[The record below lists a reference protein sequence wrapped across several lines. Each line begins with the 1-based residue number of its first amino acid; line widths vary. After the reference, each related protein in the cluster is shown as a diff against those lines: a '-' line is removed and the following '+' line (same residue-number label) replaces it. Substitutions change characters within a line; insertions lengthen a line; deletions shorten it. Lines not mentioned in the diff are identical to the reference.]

1 MKIKPTV
8 NNLHPATQGVNSNLS
23 GDNSQKSAGR
33 SYMAGNMIPKS
44 VVCTGNDEPLII
56 SGFEPQYG
64 KFTRSIKA
72 PSNMTVEAI
81 FYVGDA
87 ENGRDEM
94 GEWETIYVIFKNEEL
109 NKYDIL
115 YLYKYHSQNSYIA
128 WEYIYDKE
136 MMRRLK
142 VGATYR
148 KGEVF
153 ARSPRVTKDGS
164 WHFATK
170 TLAAAMSSHMTEED
184 GIVVYEHYA
193 REKLGCTFKHERKFG
208 WKDDEYIPVMCY
220 GTPENP
226 RPFPER
232 GERVRSDG
240 VVMAFRKRTPGMAL
254 STLTK
259 KALREVDYNNDLLFR
274 VNSLDCEVV
283 SIEVLSDRI
292 KNSANNRRNEYIEQ
306 DHTKILSMYERQAN
320 NFNLE
325 IIYWYEE
332 KLRRSSGEVDITHD
346 LNRFIVYAY
355 QNYTNDP
362 NKRGEGGVNKLR
374 RRIKLTPIED
384 WYVHITLRERV
395 KGKVRFKLSGLNG
408 DKGIIVQI
416 RPSEEAPTYSDGTRA
431 DICINNTPAF
441 RRQIYSMLVTSAINF
456 INMKEHKIV
465 IGLYQQDKIEEAY
478 EHLITFYETVSP
490 EFAAICR
497 NVHCTDE
504 YKREHVEHVANNFI
518 QVQIRSDSEFHG
530 AGIVR
535 RLMKQYSHKPEQVT
549 FVNSLGERVKSEYPI
564 MITNLYYLLL
574 DKFGNDAS
582 SLALP
587 KRNIFGYPSNLN
599 ESDKYAGFQR
609 EVLNRN
615 MGEAEAT
622 LQYTQRGPEEVV
634 KQLALGYSAE
644 CQTKVVKSLIRADDP
659 FDIDRILKRED
670 FLSNSAVQMA
680 KGMLSDQGYR
690 LRHKTS
696 KDAYVPPIDIN
707 LE

>member
-1 MKIKPTV
+1 MKLKPTK
-8 NNLHPATQGVNSNLS
+8 NTLHPATQGVNSNLS
-23 GDNSQKSAGR
+23 PDNSQKSAGR

-44 VVCTGNDEPLII
+44 VVCSGNNEPLII
-56 SGFEPQYG
+56 AGFEPQYG
-64 KFTRSIKA
+64 KFTRCIKA
-72 PSNMTVEAI
+72 PSNMTVEAV

-87 ENGRDEM
+87 ETGQDEM
-94 GEWETIYVIFKNEEL
+94 GEWETVYVVFKNEEL
-109 NKYDIL
+109 NMYDIL
-115 YLYKYHSQNSYIA
+115 HLEKYHSQNNYIA
-128 WEYIYDKE
+128 WEYVYDKE

-153 ARSPRVTKDGS
+153 ARSPRVTKDGT
-164 WHFATK
+164 WHFGTQTK
-170 TLAAAMSSHMTEED
+170 VAAMSDPSTEED
-184 GIVVYEHYA
+184 GIIVYEHYA
-193 REKLGCTFKHERKFG
+193 KEQLCCTFKHERKFG

-232 GERVRSDG
+232 GERVRDDG
-240 VVMAFRKRTPGMAL
+240 VVMAFRKRTQGMAL

-283 SIEVLSDRI
+283 GIEVLSDRI
-292 KNSANNRRNEYIEQ
+292 KNAANNRRSEYVDQE
-306 DHTKILSMYERQAN
+306 HTKILSMYEKQAN

-325 IIYWYEE
+325 IIYWYEG
-332 KLRRSSGEVDITHD
+332 KLRRGNDELEITHA
-346 LNRFIVYAY
+346 LNRFITYAY
-355 QNYTNDP
+355 QNYTIDP
-362 NKRGEGGVNKLR
+362 SKRPETSINKLR
-374 RRIKLTPIED
+374 RRIKLMQIDD
-384 WYVHITLRERV
+384 WFVNITLRERV

-441 RRQIYSMLVTSAINF
+441 RRQIYSMLTTSAINF
-456 INMKEHKIV
+456 VNMKEHKIV
-465 IGLYQQDKIEEAY
+465 TELYQQDKVEEAY
-478 EHLITFYETVSP
+478 NRLLTFYETVSP
-490 EFAAICR
+490 EFAELCR
-497 NVHCTDE
+497 NVHCMDE
-504 YKREHVEHVANNFI
+504 YKREHVEHVVANVI
-518 QVQIRSDSEFHG
+518 QVHIRSDNQHHG

-535 RLMKQYSHKPEQVT
+535 RLMEVYDHKPERVT
-549 FVNSLGERVKSEYPI
+549 FVNSLGERVTSEFPI
-564 MITNLYYLLL
+564 VITSLYYLLL
-574 DKFGNDAS
+574 DKFGTDAS
-582 SLALP
+582 SQALP

-599 ESDKYAGFQR
+599 ELDKYAGYQR

-622 LQYTQRGPEEVV
+622 LQHTQRGPEEVI

-644 CQTKVVKSLIRADDP
+644 CQTKVVKSLLRADDP
-659 FDIDRILKRED
+659 FDIDRIIKRED
-670 FLSNSAVQMA
+670 FATNSAVQIA

-696 KDAYVPPIDIN
+696 DDVYIPPIVPN
-707 LE
+707 L